1 MIRETRSINVL
12 KPQDIMALVGLQVML
27 RSGEGRVT
35 LPRLAAFI
43 RLSGSET
50 HAALSR
56 LELSQL
62 LAATALELRK
72 PSCGNFLEFAE
83 HGLRYVYPAEY
94 GPPTRGLPTAAAL
107 MPGLVAP
114 DQPLVWP
121 SERGGSCGPSVTPL
135 YRTVPEACASNKDLH
150 VAMAA
155 LDCLRVG
162 RARERQAGLA
172 VLMALFTP

>member
-1 MIRETRSINVL
+1 ML
-12 KPQDIMALVGLQVML
+12 KPQDIFALVGLQVML
-27 RSGEGRVT
+27 KSGQEAVT
-35 LPRLAAFI
+35 LPHLAAFI
-43 RLSGSET
+43 RLSGSEA
-50 HAALSR
+50 HAALAR

-62 LAATALELRK
+62 LAGTTLELRK
-72 PSCGNFLEFAE
+72 PNCGSFLEFAE

-107 MPGLVAP
+107 MPGLVVP

-121 SERGGSCGPSVTPL
+121 LEHGGSCGPSVTPL

-172 VLMALFTP
+172 VLTSLFSP